1 MGDLVSGTKYRG
13 EFEERLTKIIKEV
26 IKNKNIILFIDEV
39 HSMVNAGGAE
49 GAINASDI
57 LKPYLARGDIKV
69 IGATTT
75 KEYERFIAKDKA
87 LERRFETIE
96 IKEPNLEETKEI
108 ILGLKE
114 TYQEHHKI
122 KITEENINDIVNL
135 AHKYLYIKKNPDKT
149 IDLLDSVCAHVKRKN
164 GSKSLIKPL
173 EKDLKE
179 LIIKKEK
186 YVLNGSFDKALDT
199 CLEINKLEEK
209 INNYKNENNSSIS
222 LNDILNVI
230 EAKSNVPMFLNKEEI
245 IKKITTLLN
254 DNIYG
259 ETNAIVK
266 LINNLKYIQRKIIS
280 NSSKKLW
287 KNDEFRQKMI
297 DLRNAP
303 DSVYQS
309 KEFRDKMSKLVSG
322 CKNPN
327 YNHKWSQEQKA
338 HLSQMRK
345 TNKLA
350 VGTNN
355 PRATAIICLETGEVF
370 DMISNAQ
377 IKYGIKS
384 ESSLSIALRDK
395 KRLAADMH
403 WRYFDSSLLDD
414 DVRFFELLKALY
426 TSEKCP
432 ICSPQT
438 KETFNNRKDFLTKK
452 EIGIKK
458 FKKIYSQIGKYV
470 IDNNEYL
477 YVKDFLSRYT

>member
-1 MGDLVSGTKYRG
+1 MDMYNTHECDVRIVEDSL
-13 EFEERLTKIIKEV
+13 FESEAFNKE
-26 IKNKNIILFIDEV
+26 
-39 HSMVNAGGAE
+39 
-49 GAINASDI
+49 
-57 LKPYLARGDIKV
+57 
-69 IGATTT
+69 
-75 KEYERFIAKDKA
+75 
-87 LERRFETIE
+87 
-96 IKEPNLEETKEI
+96 
-108 ILGLKE
+108 
-114 TYQEHHKI
+114 
-122 KITEENINDIVNL
+122 
-135 AHKYLYIKKNPDKT
+135 
-149 IDLLDSVCAHVKRKN
+149 
-164 GSKSLIKPL
+164 
-173 EKDLKE
+173 KE
-179 LIIKKEK
+179 LIA
-186 YVLNGSFDKALDT
+186 YYR
-199 CLEINKLEEK
+199 
-209 INNYKNENNSSIS
+209 NNTNYRLTNRTDGGEGISGYKM
-222 LNDILNVI
+222 ND
-230 EAKSNVPMFLNKEEI
+230 
-245 IKKITTLLN
+245 
-254 DNIYG
+254 
-259 ETNAIVK
+259 
-266 LINNLKYIQRKIIS
+266 IQRKIIS